1 MYYEVIPTTTFKK
14 SPLFSDGLLTYS
26 FDQNLA
32 PGTIVSIPL
41 GKKTAIGIIYQKTTA
56 PTDQN
61 FIIKSINKIVHP
73 IPLPNHLL
81 KSLAWLSFYYLN
93 PVAKTANLFLPLGI
107 EKNRRKKSS
116 TPATV
121 DVTTTNVTTTTTTA
135 NTNITSDATTT
146 TADTNITT
154 DATTPKI
161 PLNSAQKQALAEL
174 HKIKT
179 HTKLLHGITGS
190 GKTNIYLKLA
200 QQVFNSNQSTILLV
214 PEISLTPQL
223 VGRFQE
229 HFGTQVISLHS
240 KLTEAERHLIWQR
253 IHEADSSAPFVV
265 IGPRS
270 ALFSPLKNLGL
281 IIIDEAHEPSFY
293 QDTSPRYHALRL
305 ASFMA
310 QTLKIDCLLGTAT
323 PRVEDY
329 FLAQKNHAYVAL
341 SEKAKT
347 ITGQTKISL
356 IDLKDRALFTKNR
369 YFSDALLQD
378 IENNL
383 KQHKQTLLFHNRRG
397 SAPLTLCEHCG
408 YQVLCPNCLLPL
420 ILHSDS
426 YQLICHTCGHHEPV
440 PSTCPVCHHGSLIH
454 KGFGT
459 KLLESEL
466 KKLFK
471 NARIAR
477 FDADNATAD
486 SLTQNF
492 EAVKNG
498 DIDII
503 IGTQTIAKG
512 LDLPLLNTV
521 GIVQADANLNL
532 PDYAAEERTFQLIT
546 QVIGRVGRGHTDIN
560 HVFLQT
566 FQPEHPVIL
575 AARSLDYVKFA
586 DYLLKK
592 RQLSHLPPFFYL
604 LRISIVK
611 KTEDLAIKKIVSLH
625 RALKKFPDVYLSAPT
640 PSFHEYTPS
649 GYSWQIIVKAKKRDS
664 LTHLIESLDQ
674 YPEIRF
680 AIDPPSL
687 I

>member
-41 GKKTAIGIIYQKTTA
+41 GKKTALGIIYRKTTA

-61 FIIKSINKIVHP
+61 FVIKSINKIVHP

-81 KSLAWLSFYYLN
+81 KSLAWLSSYYLN
-93 PVAKTANLFLPLGI
+93 PVTKTANLFLPLGI

-116 TPATV
+116 ASTFIPQFSNPIQDIASPI
-121 DVTTTNVTTTTTTA
+121 A
-135 NTNITSDATTT
+135 ATTT
-146 TADTNITT
+146 HYQ
-154 DATTPKI
+154 I
-161 PLNSAQKQALAEL
+161 PLNPAQKQALTEL

-190 GKTNIYLKLA
+190 GKTNIYLELTS
-200 QQVFNSNQSTILLV
+200 QVFSSNQSVILLV

-253 IHEADSSAPFVV
+253 IHEADQSTPFVI

-341 SEKAKT
+341 SEKAKS
-347 ITGQTKISL
+347 ITSQTKISL
-356 IDLKDRALFTKNR
+356 IDLKDRALFTRNR

-397 SAPLTLCEHCG
+397 SAPLTICEHCG

-420 ILHSDS
+420 TLHSDS

-466 KKLFK
+466 KKIFK
-471 NARIAR
+471 SARIAR

-546 QVIGRVGRGHTDIN
+546 QVIGRVGRGHNDIN

-575 AARSLDYVKFA
+575 AAKSLDYAKFA

-611 KTEDLAIKKIVSLH
+611 KTEDLAIKKIMSLH
-625 RALKKFPDVYLSAPT
+625 RTLKKFPDVYLSAPT

>member
-41 GKKTAIGIIYQKTTA
+41 GKKTALGIIYRKTTA

-81 KSLAWLSFYYLN
+81 KSLAWLSSYYLN

-116 TPATV
+116 ASTFIPQFSNPIQDIASP
-121 DVTTTNVTTTTTTA
+121 NA
-135 NTNITSDATTT
+135 ATTT
-146 TADTNITT
+146 HYQ
-154 DATTPKI
+154 I
-161 PLNSAQKQALAEL
+161 PLNPAQKQALTEL
-174 HKIKT
+174 RKIKT

-190 GKTNIYLKLA
+190 GKTNIYLELA
-200 QQVFNSNQSTILLV
+200 SQVFSSNQSVILLV

-253 IHEADSSAPFVV
+253 IHEADQSTPFVI

-341 SEKAKT
+341 SEKAKS
-347 ITGQTKISL
+347 ITSQTKISL
-356 IDLKDRALFTKNR
+356 IDLKDRALFTRNR

-397 SAPLTLCEHCG
+397 SAPLTICEHCG

-420 ILHSDS
+420 TLHSDS

-471 NARIAR
+471 SAHIAR
-477 FDADNATAD
+477 FDADNTTTD

-498 DIDII
+498 AIDII

-575 AARSLDYVKFA
+575 AAKSLDYAKFA

-611 KTEDLAIKKIVSLH
+611 KTEDLAIKKIMSLH
-625 RALKKFPDVYLSAPT
+625 RTLKKFPDVYLSAPT

-649 GYSWQIIVKAKKRDS
+649 GYSWQIIIKAKKRDS
-664 LTHLIESLDQ
+664 LTHLIESLNQ

>member
-41 GKKTAIGIIYQKTTA
+41 GKKTALGIIYRKTTA

-81 KSLAWLSFYYLN
+81 KSLAWLSSYYLN

-107 EKNRRKKSS
+107 EKNRRKKYSAS
-116 TPATV
+116 TFIPQFSNPIQDIASPI
-121 DVTTTNVTTTTTTA
+121 A
-135 NTNITSDATTT
+135 ATTT
-146 TADTNITT
+146 HYQ
-154 DATTPKI
+154 I
-161 PLNSAQKQALAEL
+161 PLNPAQKQALTEL

-190 GKTNIYLKLA
+190 GKTNIYLELA
-200 QQVFNSNQSTILLV
+200 SQVFSSNQSVILLV

-253 IHEADSSAPFVV
+253 IHEADQSTPFVI

-329 FLAQKNHAYVAL
+329 FLAQKNHAYIAL

-347 ITGQTKISL
+347 ITSQTKISL
-356 IDLKDRALFTKNR
+356 IDLKNRNLFTRNR

-397 SAPLTLCEHCG
+397 SAPLTICEHCG

-420 ILHSDS
+420 TLHSDS

-440 PSTCPVCHHGSLIH
+440 PPTCPVCHHGSLIH

-466 KKLFK
+466 KKIFK
-471 NARIAR
+471 SARIAR

-575 AARSLDYVKFA
+575 AAKSLDYAKFA

-611 KTEDLAIKKIVSLH
+611 KTEDLTIKKIMELH

-664 LTHLIESLDQ
+664 LTHLIESLNQ

>member
-41 GKKTAIGIIYQKTTA
+41 GKKTTIGIIYRKTTVS
-56 PTDQN
+56 TNQN

-73 IPLPNHLL
+73 IPLPNYLL
-81 KSLAWLSFYYLN
+81 KSLAWLSSYYLN

-116 TPATV
+116 ASTFIPQFSNPIQDIASPI
-121 DVTTTNVTTTTTTA
+121 A
-135 NTNITSDATTT
+135 ATTT
-146 TADTNITT
+146 HYQ
-154 DATTPKI
+154 I
-161 PLNSAQKQALAEL
+161 PLNPAQKQALTEL

-190 GKTNIYLKLA
+190 GKTNIYLELA
-200 QQVFNSNQSTILLV
+200 SQVFSSNQSVILLV

-253 IHEADSSAPFVV
+253 IHEADQSTPFVI

-341 SEKAKT
+341 SEKAKS
-347 ITGQTKISL
+347 ITSQTKINL
-356 IDLKDRALFTKNR
+356 IDLKDRALFTHNS

-420 ILHSDS
+420 TLHNDS

-466 KKLFK
+466 KKIFK
-471 NARIAR
+471 STRIAR
-477 FDADNATAD
+477 FDADNTTAD

-575 AARSLDYVKFA
+575 AAKSLDYAKFA

-611 KTEDLAIKKIVSLH
+611 KTEDLAIKKIMELH

-664 LTHLIESLDQ
+664 LTHLIQSLDQ

>member
-41 GKKTAIGIIYQKTTA
+41 GKKTALGIIYRKTTA

-61 FIIKSINKIVHP
+61 FVIKSINKIVHP

-81 KSLAWLSFYYLN
+81 KSLAWLSSYYLN

-116 TPATV
+116 ASTFIPQFSNPIQDIASPI
-121 DVTTTNVTTTTTTA
+121 A
-135 NTNITSDATTT
+135 ATTT
-146 TADTNITT
+146 HYQ
-154 DATTPKI
+154 I
-161 PLNSAQKQALAEL
+161 PLNPAQKQALTEL

-190 GKTNIYLKLA
+190 GKTNIYLELA
-200 QQVFNSNQSTILLV
+200 SQVFSSNQSVILLV

-253 IHEADSSAPFVV
+253 IHEADQSTPFVI

-270 ALFSPLKNLGL
+270 ALFSPLKNFGL

-341 SEKAKT
+341 SEKAKS
-347 ITGQTKISL
+347 ITSQTKISL
-356 IDLKDRALFTKNR
+356 IDLKDRALFTRNR

-397 SAPLTLCEHCG
+397 SAPLTICEHCG

-420 ILHSDS
+420 TLHSDS

-471 NARIAR
+471 SARIAR

-575 AARSLDYVKFA
+575 AAKSLDYAKFA

-611 KTEDLAIKKIVSLH
+611 KTEDLTIKKIMELH

-664 LTHLIESLDQ
+664 LTHLIESLNQ

>member
-41 GKKTAIGIIYQKTTA
+41 GKKTALGIIYRKTTA

-81 KSLAWLSFYYLN
+81 KSLTWLSSYYLN

-116 TPATV
+116 ASTFIPQSSNPIQ
-121 DVTTTNVTTTTTTA
+121 DM
-135 NTNITSDATTT
+135 TSPNAATTT
-146 TADTNITT
+146 HYQ
-154 DATTPKI
+154 I
-161 PLNSAQKQALAEL
+161 PLNPTQKQALTEL
-174 HKIKT
+174 RKIKT

-190 GKTNIYLKLA
+190 GKTNIYLELA
-200 QQVFNSNQSTILLV
+200 SQVFNSNKSVILLV

-253 IHEADSSAPFVV
+253 IHEADQSTPFVI

-341 SEKAKT
+341 SEKAKS
-347 ITGQTKISL
+347 ITSQTKISL
-356 IDLKDRALFTKNR
+356 IDLKDRALFTRNH

-397 SAPLTLCEHCG
+397 SAPLTICEHCG

-420 ILHSDS
+420 TLHSDS

-471 NARIAR
+471 SARIAR

-575 AARSLDYVKFA
+575 AAKSLDYAKFA

-611 KTEDLAIKKIVSLH
+611 KTEDLTIKKIMELH
-625 RALKKFPDVYLSAPT
+625 RALKKIPDVYLSAPT

>member
-41 GKKTAIGIIYQKTTA
+41 GKKTALGIIYRKTTA

-81 KSLAWLSFYYLN
+81 KSLAWLSSYYLN
-93 PVAKTANLFLPLGI
+93 PVTKTANLFLPLGI

-116 TPATV
+116 ASTFIPQFSNPIQDIASPIAA
-121 DVTTTNVTTTTTTA
+121 TTTNYQ
-135 NTNITSDATTT
+135 
-146 TADTNITT
+146 
-154 DATTPKI
+154 I
-161 PLNSAQKQALAEL
+161 PLNPAQKQALTEL

-190 GKTNIYLKLA
+190 GKTNIYLELA
-200 QQVFNSNQSTILLV
+200 SQVFSSNQSVILLV

-253 IHEADSSAPFVV
+253 IHEADQSTPFVI

-341 SEKAKT
+341 SEKAKS
-347 ITGQTKISL
+347 ITSQTKISL
-356 IDLKDRALFTKNR
+356 IDLKDRALFTRNR

-397 SAPLTLCEHCG
+397 SAPLTICEHCG

-420 ILHSDS
+420 TLHSDS

-466 KKLFK
+466 KKIFK
-471 NARIAR
+471 SARIAR

-546 QVIGRVGRGHTDIN
+546 QVIGRVGRGHNDIN

-575 AARSLDYVKFA
+575 AAKSLDYAKFA

-611 KTEDLAIKKIVSLH
+611 KTEDLAIKKIMSLH
-625 RALKKFPDVYLSAPT
+625 RTLKKFPNVYLSAPT

>member
-41 GKKTAIGIIYQKTTA
+41 GKKTTLGIIYRKTTA

-61 FIIKSINKIVHP
+61 FVIKSINKIVHP

-81 KSLAWLSFYYLN
+81 KSLAWLSSYYLN

-116 TPATV
+116 ASTFIPQFSNPIQDIASPI
-121 DVTTTNVTTTTTTA
+121 A
-135 NTNITSDATTT
+135 ATTT
-146 TADTNITT
+146 HYQ
-154 DATTPKI
+154 I
-161 PLNSAQKQALAEL
+161 PLNPAQKQALTEL

-190 GKTNIYLKLA
+190 GKTNIYLELA
-200 QQVFNSNQSTILLV
+200 SQVFSSNQSVILLV

-253 IHEADSSAPFVV
+253 IHEADQSTPFVI

-341 SEKAKT
+341 SEKAKS
-347 ITGQTKISL
+347 ITSQTKISL
-356 IDLKDRALFTKNR
+356 IDLKDRALFTRNR

-378 IENNL
+378 IEDNL

-397 SAPLTLCEHCG
+397 SAPLTICEHCG

-420 ILHSDS
+420 TLHSDS

-466 KKLFK
+466 KKIFK
-471 NARIAR
+471 SARIAR

-575 AARSLDYVKFA
+575 ATKSLDYAKFA

-611 KTEDLAIKKIVSLH
+611 KTEDLAIKKIMELH

-649 GYSWQIIVKAKKRDS
+649 GYSWQIIIKAKKRDS
-664 LTHLIESLDQ
+664 LTHLIQSLDQ

>member
-41 GKKTAIGIIYQKTTA
+41 GKKTALGIIYRKTTA

-81 KSLAWLSFYYLN
+81 KSLAWLSSYYLN

-116 TPATV
+116 ASTFIPQFSNPIQDIASPI
-121 DVTTTNVTTTTTTA
+121 A
-135 NTNITSDATTT
+135 ATTT
-146 TADTNITT
+146 HYQ
-154 DATTPKI
+154 I
-161 PLNSAQKQALAEL
+161 PLNPAQKQALTEL

-190 GKTNIYLKLA
+190 GKTNIYLELTS
-200 QQVFNSNQSTILLV
+200 QVFSSNQSVILLV

-253 IHEADSSAPFVV
+253 IHEADQSTPFVI

-341 SEKAKT
+341 SEKAKS
-347 ITGQTKISL
+347 ITSQTKISL
-356 IDLKDRALFTKNR
+356 IDLKDRALFTRNR

-397 SAPLTLCEHCG
+397 SAPLTICEHCG

-420 ILHSDS
+420 TLHSDS

-466 KKLFK
+466 KKIFK
-471 NARIAR
+471 SARIAR

-521 GIVQADANLNL
+521 GIIQADANLNL

-546 QVIGRVGRGHTDIN
+546 QVIGRVGRGHTDVN

-575 AARSLDYVKFA
+575 AAKSLDYAKFA

-611 KTEDLAIKKIVSLH
+611 KTENLAIKKIMNLH
-625 RALKKFPDVYLSAPT
+625 SALKKFPDVYLSAPT

>member
-41 GKKTAIGIIYQKTTA
+41 GKKTALGIIYRKTTA

-61 FIIKSINKIVHP
+61 FVIKSINKIVHP

-81 KSLAWLSFYYLN
+81 KSLAWLSSYYLN

-116 TPATV
+116 ASTFIPQFSNPIQDIASPI
-121 DVTTTNVTTTTTTA
+121 A
-135 NTNITSDATTT
+135 ATTT
-146 TADTNITT
+146 HYQ
-154 DATTPKI
+154 I
-161 PLNSAQKQALAEL
+161 PLNPAQKQALTEL

-190 GKTNIYLKLA
+190 GKTNIYLELA
-200 QQVFNSNQSTILLV
+200 SQVFSSNQSVILLV

-240 KLTEAERHLIWQR
+240 KLTEAKRHLIWQR
-253 IHEADSSAPFVV
+253 IHEADQSTPFVI

-341 SEKAKT
+341 SEKAKS
-347 ITGQTKISL
+347 ITSQTKISL
-356 IDLKDRALFTKNR
+356 IDLKDRALFTRNR

-397 SAPLTLCEHCG
+397 SAPLTICEHCG
-408 YQVLCPNCLLPL
+408 YQILCPNCLLPL
-420 ILHSDS
+420 TLHSDS

-471 NARIAR
+471 STRIAR
-477 FDADNATAD
+477 FDADNTTAD

-492 EAVKNG
+492 ESVKNG

-546 QVIGRVGRGHTDIN
+546 QVIGRVGRGHNDIN

-575 AARSLDYVKFA
+575 AAKSLDYAKFA

-611 KTEDLAIKKIVSLH
+611 KTEDLAIKKIMSLH
-625 RALKKFPDVYLSAPT
+625 STLKKFPDVYLSAPT

>member
-41 GKKTAIGIIYQKTTA
+41 GKKTALGIIYRKTTA

-81 KSLAWLSFYYLN
+81 KSLAWLSSYYLN

-116 TPATV
+116 ASTFIPQFSNPIQDIASPI
-121 DVTTTNVTTTTTTA
+121 A
-135 NTNITSDATTT
+135 ATTT
-146 TADTNITT
+146 HYQ
-154 DATTPKI
+154 I
-161 PLNSAQKQALAEL
+161 PLNPAQKQALTEL

-190 GKTNIYLKLA
+190 GKTNIYLELA
-200 QQVFNSNQSTILLV
+200 SQVFSSNQSVILLV

-253 IHEADSSAPFVV
+253 IHEADQSTPFVI

-341 SEKAKT
+341 SEKAKS
-347 ITGQTKISL
+347 ITSQTKISL
-356 IDLKDRALFTKNR
+356 IDLKDRALFTRNR

-397 SAPLTLCEHCG
+397 SAPLTICEHCG

-420 ILHSDS
+420 TLHSDS

>member
-41 GKKTAIGIIYQKTTA
+41 GKKTALGIIYRKTTA

-61 FIIKSINKIVHP
+61 FIIKSINKIVHS

-81 KSLAWLSFYYLN
+81 KSLAWLSSYYLN

-116 TPATV
+116 ASTFIPQSSNPIQ
-121 DVTTTNVTTTTTTA
+121 DM
-135 NTNITSDATTT
+135 TSPNAATTT
-146 TADTNITT
+146 HYQ
-154 DATTPKI
+154 I
-161 PLNSAQKQALAEL
+161 PLNPAQKQALTEL
-174 HKIKT
+174 RKIKT

-190 GKTNIYLKLA
+190 GKTNIYLELA
-200 QQVFNSNQSTILLV
+200 SQVFSSNQSVILLV

-253 IHEADSSAPFVV
+253 IHEADQSTPFVI

-341 SEKAKT
+341 SEKAKS
-347 ITGQTKISL
+347 ITSQTKISL
-356 IDLKDRALFTKNR
+356 IDLKDRALFTRNR

-397 SAPLTLCEHCG
+397 SAPLTICEHCG

-420 ILHSDS
+420 TLHSDS

-471 NARIAR
+471 SAHIAR
-477 FDADNATAD
+477 FDADNTTTD

-546 QVIGRVGRGHTDIN
+546 QVIGRVGRGHNDVN

-575 AARSLDYVKFA
+575 AAKSLDYAKFA

-611 KTEDLAIKKIVSLH
+611 KTEDLAIKKIMSLH
-625 RALKKFPDVYLSAPT
+625 RTLKKFPDVYLSAPT

-664 LTHLIESLDQ
+664 LTHLIQSLDQ

>member
-41 GKKTAIGIIYQKTTA
+41 GKKTALGIIYRKTTA

-81 KSLAWLSFYYLN
+81 KSLAWLSSYYLN

-116 TPATV
+116 ASTFIPQSSNPIQ
-121 DVTTTNVTTTTTTA
+121 DM
-135 NTNITSDATTT
+135 TSPIAATTT
-146 TADTNITT
+146 HYQ
-154 DATTPKI
+154 I
-161 PLNSAQKQALAEL
+161 PLNPAQKQALTEL

-190 GKTNIYLKLA
+190 GKTNIYLELTS
-200 QQVFNSNQSTILLV
+200 QVFSSNQSVILLV

-253 IHEADSSAPFVV
+253 IHEADQSTPFVI

-341 SEKAKT
+341 SEKAKS
-347 ITGQTKISL
+347 ITSQTKISL
-356 IDLKDRALFTKNR
+356 IDLKDRALFTRNR

-397 SAPLTLCEHCG
+397 SAPLTICEHCG

-420 ILHSDS
+420 TLHSDS

-466 KKLFK
+466 KKIFK
-471 NARIAR
+471 SARIAR

-521 GIVQADANLNL
+521 GIIQADANLNL

-575 AARSLDYVKFA
+575 AAKSLDYAKFA

-611 KTEDLAIKKIVSLH
+611 KTEDLTIKKIMELH

-664 LTHLIESLDQ
+664 LTHLIESLNQ

>member
-41 GKKTAIGIIYQKTTA
+41 GKKTALGIIYRKTTA

-61 FIIKSINKIVHP
+61 FVIKSINKIVHP

-81 KSLAWLSFYYLN
+81 KSLAWLSSYYLN

-116 TPATV
+116 ASTFIPQFSNPIQDIASPI
-121 DVTTTNVTTTTTTA
+121 A
-135 NTNITSDATTT
+135 ATTT
-146 TADTNITT
+146 HYQ
-154 DATTPKI
+154 I
-161 PLNSAQKQALAEL
+161 PLNPAQKQALTEL

-190 GKTNIYLKLA
+190 GKTNIYLELA
-200 QQVFNSNQSTILLV
+200 SQVFSSNQSVILLV

-253 IHEADSSAPFVV
+253 IHEADQSTPFVI

-341 SEKAKT
+341 SEKAKS
-347 ITGQTKISL
+347 ITSQTKISL
-356 IDLKDRALFTKNR
+356 IDLKDRALFTRNR

-397 SAPLTLCEHCG
+397 SAPLTICEHCG

-420 ILHSDS
+420 TLHSDS
-426 YQLICHTCGHHEPV
+426 YQLICHTCGHHETA

-471 NARIAR
+471 SARIAR

-521 GIVQADANLNL
+521 GIIQADANLNL

-575 AARSLDYVKFA
+575 AAKSLDYAKFA

-611 KTEDLAIKKIVSLH
+611 KTEDLTIKKIMELH

-664 LTHLIESLDQ
+664 LTHLIESLNQ

>member
-41 GKKTAIGIIYQKTTA
+41 GKKTALGIIYRKTTA

-81 KSLAWLSFYYLN
+81 KSLAWLSSYYLN

-116 TPATV
+116 ASTFIPQSSNPIQ
-121 DVTTTNVTTTTTTA
+121 D
-135 NTNITSDATTT
+135 ITSPIAATTT
-146 TADTNITT
+146 HYQ
-154 DATTPKI
+154 I
-161 PLNSAQKQALAEL
+161 PLNPAQKQALTEL

-190 GKTNIYLKLA
+190 GKTNIYLELA
-200 QQVFNSNQSTILLV
+200 SQVFSSNQSVILLV

-253 IHEADSSAPFVV
+253 IHEADQSTPFVV

-341 SEKAKT
+341 SEKAKS
-347 ITGQTKISL
+347 ITSQTKISL
-356 IDLKDRALFTKNR
+356 IDLKDRAFFTRNR

-397 SAPLTLCEHCG
+397 SAPLTICEHCG

-420 ILHSDS
+420 TLHSDS

-471 NARIAR
+471 SARIAR

-492 EAVKNG
+492 KAVKNG

-546 QVIGRVGRGHTDIN
+546 QVIGRVGRGHNDIN

-575 AARSLDYVKFA
+575 AAKSLDYAKFA

-611 KTEDLAIKKIVSLH
+611 KTEDLAIKKIMSLH
-625 RALKKFPDVYLSAPT
+625 STLKKFPDVYLSAPT

>member
-41 GKKTAIGIIYQKTTA
+41 GKKTALGIIYRKTTT

-81 KSLAWLSFYYLN
+81 KSLAWLSSYYLN

-116 TPATV
+116 ASTFIPQFSNPIQDIASPIAA
-121 DVTTTNVTTTTTTA
+121 TTTNYQ
-135 NTNITSDATTT
+135 
-146 TADTNITT
+146 
-154 DATTPKI
+154 I
-161 PLNSAQKQALAEL
+161 PLNPAQKQALTEL

-190 GKTNIYLKLA
+190 GKTNIYLELA
-200 QQVFNSNQSTILLV
+200 SQVFSSNQSVILLV

-253 IHEADSSAPFVV
+253 IHEADQSTPFVI

-341 SEKAKT
+341 SEKAKS
-347 ITGQTKISL
+347 ITSQTKISL
-356 IDLKDRALFTKNR
+356 IDLKDRALFTRNR

-397 SAPLTLCEHCG
+397 SAPLTICEHCG
-408 YQVLCPNCLLPL
+408 YQVLCPNCLPPL
-420 ILHSDS
+420 TLHSDS

-471 NARIAR
+471 SARIAR

-575 AARSLDYVKFA
+575 AAKSLDYAKFA

-611 KTEDLAIKKIVSLH
+611 KTEDLTIKKIMELH

-664 LTHLIESLDQ
+664 LTHLIESLNQ

>member
-41 GKKTAIGIIYQKTTA
+41 GKKTALGIIYRKITA

-61 FIIKSINKIVHP
+61 FVIKSINKIVHP

-81 KSLAWLSFYYLN
+81 KSLAWLSSYYLN

-116 TPATV
+116 ASTFIPQFSNPIQDIASPI
-121 DVTTTNVTTTTTTA
+121 A
-135 NTNITSDATTT
+135 ATTT
-146 TADTNITT
+146 HYQ
-154 DATTPKI
+154 I
-161 PLNSAQKQALAEL
+161 PLNPAQKQALTEL

-190 GKTNIYLKLA
+190 GKTNIYLELA
-200 QQVFNSNQSTILLV
+200 SQVFSSNQSVILLV

-253 IHEADSSAPFVV
+253 IHEADQSTPFVI

-341 SEKAKT
+341 SEKAKS
-347 ITGQTKISL
+347 ITSQTKISL
-356 IDLKDRALFTKNR
+356 IDLKDRALFTRNR

-397 SAPLTLCEHCG
+397 SAPLTICEHCG

-420 ILHSDS
+420 TLHSDS

-440 PSTCPVCHHGSLIH
+440 PSTCPVCHHDSLIH

-471 NARIAR
+471 SARIAR

-575 AARSLDYVKFA
+575 AAKSLDYAKFA

-611 KTEDLAIKKIVSLH
+611 KTEDLTIKKIMELH

-664 LTHLIESLDQ
+664 LTHLIESLNQ

>member
-26 FDQNLA
+26 FDQNIA

-41 GKKTAIGIIYQKTTA
+41 GKKTALGIIYRKTTA

-61 FIIKSINKIVHP
+61 FVIKSINKIVHP

-81 KSLAWLSFYYLN
+81 KSLAWLSSYYLN

-116 TPATV
+116 ASTFIPQFSNPIQDIASPIAA
-121 DVTTTNVTTTTTTA
+121 TTTNYQ
-135 NTNITSDATTT
+135 
-146 TADTNITT
+146 
-154 DATTPKI
+154 I
-161 PLNSAQKQALAEL
+161 PLNPAQKQALTEL

-190 GKTNIYLKLA
+190 GKTNIYLELA
-200 QQVFNSNQSTILLV
+200 SQVFSSNQSVILLV

-253 IHEADSSAPFVV
+253 IHEADQSTPFVI

-341 SEKAKT
+341 SEKAKS
-347 ITGQTKISL
+347 ITSQTKISL
-356 IDLKDRALFTKNR
+356 IDLKDRALFTRNR

-397 SAPLTLCEHCG
+397 SAPLTICEHCG

-420 ILHSDS
+420 TLHSDS

-471 NARIAR
+471 SARIAR

-575 AARSLDYVKFA
+575 AAKSLDYAKFA

-611 KTEDLAIKKIVSLH
+611 KTEDLTIKKIMELH

-664 LTHLIESLDQ
+664 LTHLIESLNQ

>member
-41 GKKTAIGIIYQKTTA
+41 GKKTALGIIYRKTTA

-81 KSLAWLSFYYLN
+81 KSLAWLSSYYLN

-116 TPATV
+116 ASTFIPQSSNPIQ
-121 DVTTTNVTTTTTTA
+121 DM
-135 NTNITSDATTT
+135 TSPNAATTT
-146 TADTNITT
+146 HYQ
-154 DATTPKI
+154 I
-161 PLNSAQKQALAEL
+161 PLNPTQKQALTEL
-174 HKIKT
+174 RKIKT

-190 GKTNIYLKLA
+190 GKTNIYLELA
-200 QQVFNSNQSTILLV
+200 SQVFNSNKSVILLV

-253 IHEADSSAPFVV
+253 IHEADQSTPFVI

-341 SEKAKT
+341 SEKAKS
-347 ITGQTKISL
+347 ITSQTKISL
-356 IDLKDRALFTKNR
+356 IDLKDRALFTRNR

-383 KQHKQTLLFHNRRG
+383 KQHKQTLFFHNRRG
-397 SAPLTLCEHCG
+397 SAPLTICEHCG

-420 ILHSDS
+420 TLHSDS

-471 NARIAR
+471 YARIAR
-477 FDADNATAD
+477 FDADNTTAD

-498 DIDII
+498 DINII

-575 AARSLDYVKFA
+575 SAKSLDYAKFA

-592 RQLSHLPPFFYL
+592 RQISHLPPFFYL

-611 KTEDLAIKKIVSLH
+611 KTEDLAIKKIVELH

-649 GYSWQIIVKAKKRDS
+649 GYSWQTIVKAKKRDS

>member
-41 GKKTAIGIIYQKTTA
+41 GKKTALGIIYRKTAA

-81 KSLAWLSFYYLN
+81 KSLVWLSSYYLN

-116 TPATV
+116 VSTFIPQSSNPIQ
-121 DVTTTNVTTTTTTA
+121 DM
-135 NTNITSDATTT
+135 TSPIAATTT
-146 TADTNITT
+146 HYQ
-154 DATTPKI
+154 I
-161 PLNSAQKQALAEL
+161 PLNPAQKQALTEL

-190 GKTNIYLKLA
+190 GKTNIYLELA
-200 QQVFNSNQSTILLV
+200 SQVFSSNQSVILLV

-253 IHEADSSAPFVV
+253 IHEADQSTPFVI

-305 ASFMA
+305 ASFMV

-341 SEKAKT
+341 SEKAKS
-347 ITGQTKISL
+347 ITSQTKISL
-356 IDLKDRALFTKNR
+356 IDLKDRALFTRNR

-397 SAPLTLCEHCG
+397 SAPLTICEHCG

-420 ILHSDS
+420 TLHSDS

-471 NARIAR
+471 SARIAR

-575 AARSLDYVKFA
+575 AAKSLDYAKFA

-611 KTEDLAIKKIVSLH
+611 KTEDLTIKKIMELH

-664 LTHLIESLDQ
+664 LTRLIESLNQ

>member
-41 GKKTAIGIIYQKTTA
+41 GKKTALGIIYRKTTA

-81 KSLAWLSFYYLN
+81 KSLAWLSSYYLN

-116 TPATV
+116 ASTFIPQFSNPIQDIASPI
-121 DVTTTNVTTTTTTA
+121 A
-135 NTNITSDATTT
+135 ATTT
-146 TADTNITT
+146 HYQ
-154 DATTPKI
+154 I
-161 PLNSAQKQALAEL
+161 PLNPAQKQALTEL

-190 GKTNIYLKLA
+190 GKTNIYLELA
-200 QQVFNSNQSTILLV
+200 SQVFSSNQSVILLV

-253 IHEADSSAPFVV
+253 IHEADQSTPFVI

-341 SEKAKT
+341 SEKAKS
-347 ITGQTKISL
+347 ITSQTKISL
-356 IDLKDRALFTKNR
+356 IDLKDRALFTRNR

-397 SAPLTLCEHCG
+397 SAPLTICEHCG

-420 ILHSDS
+420 TLHSDS

-440 PSTCPVCHHGSLIH
+440 PSTCPICHHGSLIH

-471 NARIAR
+471 SARIAR
-477 FDADNATAD
+477 FDADNTTAD

-546 QVIGRVGRGHTDIN
+546 QVIGRVGRGHNDVN

-575 AARSLDYVKFA
+575 AAKSLDYAKFA

-611 KTEDLAIKKIVSLH
+611 KTEDLAIKKIMSLH
-625 RALKKFPDVYLSAPT
+625 RTLKKFPDVYLSAPT

-664 LTHLIESLDQ
+664 LTHLIQSLDQ

>member
-41 GKKTAIGIIYQKTTA
+41 GKKTALGIIYRKTTA

-81 KSLAWLSFYYLN
+81 KSLAWLSSYYLN

-116 TPATV
+116 ASTFIPQFSNPIQDIASPI
-121 DVTTTNVTTTTTTA
+121 A
-135 NTNITSDATTT
+135 ATTT
-146 TADTNITT
+146 HYQ
-154 DATTPKI
+154 I
-161 PLNSAQKQALAEL
+161 PLNSAQKQALTEL

-190 GKTNIYLKLA
+190 GKTNIYLELA
-200 QQVFNSNQSTILLV
+200 SQVFSSNQSVILLV

-253 IHEADSSAPFVV
+253 IHEADQSTPFVI

-341 SEKAKT
+341 SEKAKS
-347 ITGQTKISL
+347 ITSQTKISL
-356 IDLKDRALFTKNR
+356 IDLKDRALFTRNR

-397 SAPLTLCEHCG
+397 SAPLTICEHCG

-420 ILHSDS
+420 TLHSDS

-466 KKLFK
+466 KKIFK
-471 NARIAR
+471 SARIAR

-521 GIVQADANLNL
+521 GIIQADANLNL

-575 AARSLDYVKFA
+575 AAKSLDYAKFA

-611 KTEDLAIKKIVSLH
+611 KTEDLTIKKIMELH

-664 LTHLIESLDQ
+664 LTHLIESLNQ

>member
-32 PGTIVSIPL
+32 PGIIVSIPL
-41 GKKTAIGIIYQKTTA
+41 GKKTALGIIYRKTTA

-81 KSLAWLSFYYLN
+81 KSLAWLSSYYLN

-116 TPATV
+116 ASTFIPQFSNPIQDIASPI
-121 DVTTTNVTTTTTTA
+121 A
-135 NTNITSDATTT
+135 ATTT
-146 TADTNITT
+146 HYQ
-154 DATTPKI
+154 I

-190 GKTNIYLKLA
+190 GKTNIYLELA
-200 QQVFNSNQSTILLV
+200 SQVFSSNQSVILLV

-253 IHEADSSAPFVV
+253 IHEADQSTPFVV

-341 SEKAKT
+341 SEKAKS
-347 ITGQTKISL
+347 ITSQTKISL
-356 IDLKDRALFTKNR
+356 IDLKDRAFFTRNR

-378 IENNL
+378 IKNNL

-397 SAPLTLCEHCG
+397 SAPLTICEHCG

-420 ILHSDS
+420 TLHSDS

-466 KKLFK
+466 KKIFK
-471 NARIAR
+471 SARIAR

-521 GIVQADANLNL
+521 GIIQADANLNL

-575 AARSLDYVKFA
+575 AAKSLDYAKFA

-611 KTEDLAIKKIVSLH
+611 KTEDLTIKKIMELH
-625 RALKKFPDVYLSAPT
+625 RALKKIPDVYLSAPT

>member
-41 GKKTAIGIIYQKTTA
+41 GKKTALGIIYRKTTA

-61 FIIKSINKIVHP
+61 FVIKSINKIVHP

-81 KSLAWLSFYYLN
+81 KSLAWLSSYYLN

-116 TPATV
+116 ASTFIPQFSNPIQDIASPI
-121 DVTTTNVTTTTTTA
+121 A
-135 NTNITSDATTT
+135 ATTT
-146 TADTNITT
+146 HYQ
-154 DATTPKI
+154 I
-161 PLNSAQKQALAEL
+161 PLNPAQKQALAEL

-200 QQVFNSNQSTILLV
+200 QQIFDSSQSIILLV

-253 IHEADSSAPFVV
+253 IHEADQSTPFVI

-341 SEKAKT
+341 SEKAKS
-347 ITGQTKISL
+347 ITSQTKISL
-356 IDLKDRALFTKNR
+356 IDLKDRALFTRNR

-397 SAPLTLCEHCG
+397 SAPLTICEHCG

-420 ILHSDS
+420 TLHSDS

-546 QVIGRVGRGHTDIN
+546 QVIGRVGRGHNDVN

-575 AARSLDYVKFA
+575 AAKSLDYAKFA

-611 KTEDLAIKKIVSLH
+611 KTEDLTIKKIMELH

-664 LTHLIESLDQ
+664 LTHLIESLNQ

>member
-41 GKKTAIGIIYQKTTA
+41 GKKTALGIIYRKTTA

-81 KSLAWLSFYYLN
+81 KSLAWLSSYYLN

-116 TPATV
+116 ASTFIPQSSNPIQ
-121 DVTTTNVTTTTTTA
+121 DM
-135 NTNITSDATTT
+135 TSPIAATTT
-146 TADTNITT
+146 HYQ
-154 DATTPKI
+154 I
-161 PLNSAQKQALAEL
+161 PLNPAQKQALTEL

-190 GKTNIYLKLA
+190 GKTNIYLELA
-200 QQVFNSNQSTILLV
+200 SQVFSSNQSVILLV

-253 IHEADSSAPFVV
+253 IHEADQSTPFVI

-341 SEKAKT
+341 SEKAKS
-347 ITGQTKISL
+347 ITSQTKISL
-356 IDLKDRALFTKNR
+356 IDLKDRALFTRNR

-397 SAPLTLCEHCG
+397 SAPLTICEHCG

-420 ILHSDS
+420 TLHSDS

-471 NARIAR
+471 STRIAR
-477 FDADNATAD
+477 FDADNTTAD

-492 EAVKNG
+492 ESVKNG

-546 QVIGRVGRGHTDIN
+546 QVIGRVGRGHNDIN

-575 AARSLDYVKFA
+575 AAKSLDYAKFA

-611 KTEDLAIKKIVSLH
+611 KTEDLTIKKIMELH

-664 LTHLIESLDQ
+664 LTHLIESLNQ

>member
-41 GKKTAIGIIYQKTTA
+41 GKKTTLGIIYRKTTA

-73 IPLPNHLL
+73 IPLPNYLL
-81 KSLAWLSFYYLN
+81 KSLAWLSSYYLN

-116 TPATV
+116 ASTFIPQFSNPIQDIASPI
-121 DVTTTNVTTTTTTA
+121 A
-135 NTNITSDATTT
+135 ATTT
-146 TADTNITT
+146 HYQ
-154 DATTPKI
+154 I
-161 PLNSAQKQALAEL
+161 PLNPAQKQALTEL

-190 GKTNIYLKLA
+190 GKTNIYLELA
-200 QQVFNSNQSTILLV
+200 SQVFSSNQSVILLV

-253 IHEADSSAPFVV
+253 IHEADQSTPFVI

-329 FLAQKNHAYVAL
+329 FLAKKNHAYVAL
-341 SEKAKT
+341 SEKAKS
-347 ITGQTKISL
+347 ITSQTKISL
-356 IDLKDRALFTKNR
+356 IDLKDRALFTRNR

-397 SAPLTLCEHCG
+397 SAPLTICEHCG

-420 ILHSDS
+420 TLHSDS

-546 QVIGRVGRGHTDIN
+546 QVIGRVGRGHNDIN

-575 AARSLDYVKFA
+575 AAKSLDYAKFA

-611 KTEDLAIKKIVSLH
+611 KTEDLAIKKIMSLH
-625 RALKKFPDVYLSAPT
+625 RTLKKFPDVYLSAPT

-664 LTHLIESLDQ
+664 LTHLIQSLDQ

>member
-41 GKKTAIGIIYQKTTA
+41 GKKTALGIIYRKTTA

-61 FIIKSINKIVHP
+61 FVIKSINKIVHP

-81 KSLAWLSFYYLN
+81 KSLAWLSSYYLN

-116 TPATV
+116 ASTFIPQFSNPIQDIASPI
-121 DVTTTNVTTTTTTA
+121 A
-135 NTNITSDATTT
+135 ATTT
-146 TADTNITT
+146 HYQ
-154 DATTPKI
+154 I
-161 PLNSAQKQALAEL
+161 PLNPAQKQALTEL

-190 GKTNIYLKLA
+190 GKTNIYLELA
-200 QQVFNSNQSTILLV
+200 SQVFSSNQSVILLV

-253 IHEADSSAPFVV
+253 IHEADQSTPFVI

-341 SEKAKT
+341 SEKAKS
-347 ITGQTKISL
+347 ITSQTKISL
-356 IDLKDRALFTKNR
+356 IDLKDRALFTRNR

-397 SAPLTLCEHCG
+397 SAPLTICEHCG

-420 ILHSDS
+420 TLHSDS

-471 NARIAR
+471 SARIAR

-492 EAVKNG
+492 ESVKNG

-546 QVIGRVGRGHTDIN
+546 QVIGRVGRGHNDIN

-575 AARSLDYVKFA
+575 AAKSLDYAKFA

-611 KTEDLAIKKIVSLH
+611 KTEDLAIKKIMSLH
-625 RALKKFPDVYLSAPT
+625 STLKKFPDVYLSAPT

>member
-32 PGTIVSIPL
+32 PGAIVSIPL
-41 GKKTAIGIIYQKTTA
+41 GKKTALGIIYRKTTA

-61 FIIKSINKIVHP
+61 FVIKSINKIVHP

-81 KSLAWLSFYYLN
+81 KSLAWLSSYYLN

-116 TPATV
+116 ASTFIPQFSNPIQDIASPI
-121 DVTTTNVTTTTTTA
+121 A
-135 NTNITSDATTT
+135 ATTT
-146 TADTNITT
+146 HYQ
-154 DATTPKI
+154 I
-161 PLNSAQKQALAEL
+161 PLNPAQKQALTEL

-190 GKTNIYLKLA
+190 GKTNIYLELA
-200 QQVFNSNQSTILLV
+200 SQVFSSNQSVILLV

-253 IHEADSSAPFVV
+253 IHEADQSTPFVI

-341 SEKAKT
+341 SEKAKS
-347 ITGQTKISL
+347 ITSQTKISL
-356 IDLKDRALFTKNR
+356 IDLKDRALFTRNR

-397 SAPLTLCEHCG
+397 SAPLTICEHCG

-420 ILHSDS
+420 TLHSDS

-466 KKLFK
+466 KKIFK
-471 NARIAR
+471 SARIAR

-575 AARSLDYVKFA
+575 AAKSLDYAKFA

-611 KTEDLAIKKIVSLH
+611 KTEDLTIKKIMELH

>member
-41 GKKTAIGIIYQKTTA
+41 GKKTALGIIYRKTTA

-61 FIIKSINKIVHP
+61 FIIKSINKIIHP
-73 IPLPNHLL
+73 IPLPNYLL
-81 KSLAWLSFYYLN
+81 KSLAWLSSYYLN

-116 TPATV
+116 ASTFIPQSSNPIQDMTSP
-121 DVTTTNVTTTTTTA
+121 TT
-135 NTNITSDATTT
+135 ATTT
-146 TADTNITT
+146 HYQ
-154 DATTPKI
+154 I
-161 PLNSAQKQALAEL
+161 PLNPAQKQAFTEL

-200 QQVFNSNQSTILLV
+200 SQVFSSNQSVILLV

-223 VGRFQE
+223 VGHFQE

-253 IHEADSSAPFVV
+253 IHEADQSTPFIV

-341 SEKAKT
+341 SEKAKS
-347 ITGQTKISL
+347 ITSQTKISL
-356 IDLKDRALFTKNR
+356 IDLKDRALFTRNR

-397 SAPLTLCEHCG
+397 SAPLTICEHCG

-420 ILHSDS
+420 TLHSDS

-440 PSTCPVCHHGSLIH
+440 PSTCPICHHGSLIH

-471 NARIAR
+471 SARIAR
-477 FDADNATAD
+477 FDADNTTAD

-546 QVIGRVGRGHTDIN
+546 QVIGRVGRGHNDVN

-575 AARSLDYVKFA
+575 AAKSLDYAKFA

-611 KTEDLAIKKIVSLH
+611 KTEDLAIKKIMSLH
-625 RALKKFPDVYLSAPT
+625 STLKKFPDVYLSAPT

-664 LTHLIESLDQ
+664 LTHLIQSLDQ

>member
-41 GKKTAIGIIYQKTTA
+41 GKKTALGIIYRKTAA

-61 FIIKSINKIVHP
+61 FVIKSINKIVHP

-81 KSLAWLSFYYLN
+81 KSLIWLSSYYLN

-116 TPATV
+116 ASTFIPQSSNPIQ
-121 DVTTTNVTTTTTTA
+121 DM
-135 NTNITSDATTT
+135 TSPNAATTT
-146 TADTNITT
+146 HYQ
-154 DATTPKI
+154 I
-161 PLNSAQKQALAEL
+161 PLNPAQKQALTEL
-174 HKIKT
+174 RKIKT

-190 GKTNIYLKLA
+190 GKTNIYLELA
-200 QQVFNSNQSTILLV
+200 SQVFNSNKSVILLV

-253 IHEADSSAPFVV
+253 IHEADQSTPFVI

-341 SEKAKT
+341 SEKAKS
-347 ITGQTKISL
+347 ITSQTKISL
-356 IDLKDRALFTKNR
+356 IDLKDRALFTRNR

-397 SAPLTLCEHCG
+397 SAPLTICEHCG

-420 ILHSDS
+420 TLHSDS

-546 QVIGRVGRGHTDIN
+546 QVIGRVGRGHNDVN

-566 FQPEHPVIL
+566 LQPEHPVIL
-575 AARSLDYVKFA
+575 AAKSLDYAKFA

-611 KTEDLAIKKIVSLH
+611 KTEDLAIKKIMSLH
-625 RALKKFPDVYLSAPT
+625 RTLKKFPDVYLSAPT

>member
-41 GKKTAIGIIYQKTTA
+41 GKKTALGIIYRKTTA

-81 KSLAWLSFYYLN
+81 KSLAWLSSYYLN

-116 TPATV
+116 ASTFIPQSSNPIQ
-121 DVTTTNVTTTTTTA
+121 DM
-135 NTNITSDATTT
+135 TSPIAATTT
-146 TADTNITT
+146 HYQ
-154 DATTPKI
+154 I
-161 PLNSAQKQALAEL
+161 PLNPAQKQALTEL

-190 GKTNIYLKLA
+190 GKTNIYLELA
-200 QQVFNSNQSTILLV
+200 SQVFSSNQSVILLV

-253 IHEADSSAPFVV
+253 IHEADQSTPFVV

-341 SEKAKT
+341 SEKAKS
-347 ITGQTKISL
+347 ITSQTKISL
-356 IDLKDRALFTKNR
+356 IDLKDRALFTRNR

-397 SAPLTLCEHCG
+397 SAPLTICEHCG

-420 ILHSDS
+420 TLHSDS

-471 NARIAR
+471 SARIAR

-492 EAVKNG
+492 ESVKNG

-546 QVIGRVGRGHTDIN
+546 QVIGRVGRGHNDIN

-575 AARSLDYVKFA
+575 AAKSLDYAKFA

-611 KTEDLAIKKIVSLH
+611 KTEDLAIKKIMSLH
-625 RALKKFPDVYLSAPT
+625 STLKKFPDVYLSAPT

>member
-41 GKKTAIGIIYQKTTA
+41 GKKTALGIIYRKTTA

-73 IPLPNHLL
+73 VPLPNHLL
-81 KSLAWLSFYYLN
+81 KSLAWLSSYYLN

-116 TPATV
+116 ASTFIPQFSNPIQDIASPI
-121 DVTTTNVTTTTTTA
+121 A
-135 NTNITSDATTT
+135 ATTT
-146 TADTNITT
+146 HYQ
-154 DATTPKI
+154 I
-161 PLNSAQKQALAEL
+161 PLNPAQKQALTEL

-190 GKTNIYLKLA
+190 GKTNIYLELTS
-200 QQVFNSNQSTILLV
+200 QVFSSNQSVILLV

-223 VGRFQE
+223 VSRFQE

-253 IHEADSSAPFVV
+253 IHEADQSTPFVV

-329 FLAQKNHAYVAL
+329 FLAKKNHAYVAL
-341 SEKAKT
+341 SEKAKS
-347 ITGQTKISL
+347 ITSQTKISL
-356 IDLKDRALFTKNR
+356 IDLKDRALFTRNR

-420 ILHSDS
+420 TLHSDS

-471 NARIAR
+471 SARIAR

-546 QVIGRVGRGHTDIN
+546 QVIGRVGRGHNDIN

-575 AARSLDYVKFA
+575 AAKSLDYAKFA

-611 KTEDLAIKKIVSLH
+611 KTEDLAIKKIMSLH
-625 RALKKFPDVYLSAPT
+625 RTLKKFPNVYLSAPT

>member
-41 GKKTAIGIIYQKTTA
+41 GKKTALGIIYRKIST

-81 KSLAWLSFYYLN
+81 KSLAWLSSYYLN

-107 EKNRRKKSS
+107 EKNRRKKSPV
-116 TPATV
+116 TPPV
-121 DVTTTNVTTTTTTA
+121 
-135 NTNITSDATTT
+135 ATTINEAPL
-146 TADTNITT
+146 TASVASLSSPVIPPITTT
-154 DATTPKI
+154 DAHQI
-161 PLNSAQKQALAEL
+161 PLNSAQKQALTEL

-200 QQVFNSNQSTILLV
+200 SQVFSSNQSVILLV

-253 IHEADSSAPFVV
+253 IHEADQSTPFVV

-310 QTLKIDCLLGTAT
+310 QILKIDCLLGTAT

-347 ITGQTKISL
+347 ITSQTKISL

-383 KQHKQTLLFHNRRG
+383 RQHKQTLLFHNRRG

-408 YQVLCPNCLLPL
+408 YQALCPNCLLPL
-420 ILHSDS
+420 TLHSDS

-466 KKLFK
+466 KKFFK
-471 NARIAR
+471 SARIAR
-477 FDADNATAD
+477 FDADNTTAD

-575 AARSLDYVKFA
+575 AAKSLDYAKFA

-611 KTEDLAIKKIVSLH
+611 KTEDLTIKKIMELH

>member
-32 PGTIVSIPL
+32 PGIIVSIPL
-41 GKKTAIGIIYQKTTA
+41 GKKTALGIIYQKTTA

-81 KSLAWLSFYYLN
+81 KSLAWLSSYYLN

-116 TPATV
+116 ASTFIPQSSNPIQ
-121 DVTTTNVTTTTTTA
+121 DM
-135 NTNITSDATTT
+135 TSPNAATTT
-146 TADTNITT
+146 HYQ
-154 DATTPKI
+154 I
-161 PLNSAQKQALAEL
+161 PLNPAQKQALTEL
-174 HKIKT
+174 RKIKT

-190 GKTNIYLKLA
+190 GKTNIYLELA
-200 QQVFNSNQSTILLV
+200 SQVFSSNQSVILLV

-253 IHEADSSAPFVV
+253 IHEADQSTPFVI

-341 SEKAKT
+341 SEKAKS
-347 ITGQTKISL
+347 ITSQTKISL
-356 IDLKDRALFTKNR
+356 IDLKDRALFTRNR

-397 SAPLTLCEHCG
+397 SAPLTICEHCG

-420 ILHSDS
+420 TLHSDS

-471 NARIAR
+471 SAHIAR
-477 FDADNATAD
+477 FDADNTTTD

-546 QVIGRVGRGHTDIN
+546 QVIGRVGRGHNDVN

-575 AARSLDYVKFA
+575 AAKSLDYAKFA

-611 KTEDLAIKKIVSLH
+611 KTEDLAIKKIMSLH
-625 RALKKFPDVYLSAPT
+625 STLKKFPDVYLSAPT

>member
-41 GKKTAIGIIYQKTTA
+41 GKKTALGIIYRKTTA

-81 KSLAWLSFYYLN
+81 KSLAWLSSYYLN

-116 TPATV
+116 ASTFIPQSSNPIQ
-121 DVTTTNVTTTTTTA
+121 DM
-135 NTNITSDATTT
+135 TSPNAATTT
-146 TADTNITT
+146 HYQ
-154 DATTPKI
+154 I
-161 PLNSAQKQALAEL
+161 PLNPAQKQALTEL
-174 HKIKT
+174 RKIKT

-190 GKTNIYLKLA
+190 GKTNIYLELA
-200 QQVFNSNQSTILLV
+200 SQVFNSNKSVILLV

-253 IHEADSSAPFVV
+253 IHEADQSTPFVI

-341 SEKAKT
+341 SEKAKS
-347 ITGQTKISL
+347 ITSQTKISL
-356 IDLKDRALFTKNR
+356 IDLRDRALFTRNR

-397 SAPLTLCEHCG
+397 SAPLTICEHCG

-420 ILHSDS
+420 TLHSDS

-466 KKLFK
+466 KKIFK
-471 NARIAR
+471 SARIAR

-521 GIVQADANLNL
+521 GIIQADANLNL

-575 AARSLDYVKFA
+575 AAKSLDYAKFA

-611 KTEDLAIKKIVSLH
+611 KTEDLTIKKIMELH

-664 LTHLIESLDQ
+664 LTHLIESLNQ

>member
-41 GKKTAIGIIYQKTTA
+41 GKKTALGIIYRKTTA

-61 FIIKSINKIVHP
+61 FVIKSINKIVHP

-81 KSLAWLSFYYLN
+81 KSLAWLSSYYLN

-116 TPATV
+116 ASTFIPQFSNPIQDIASPI
-121 DVTTTNVTTTTTTA
+121 A
-135 NTNITSDATTT
+135 ATTT
-146 TADTNITT
+146 HYQ
-154 DATTPKI
+154 I
-161 PLNSAQKQALAEL
+161 PLNPAQKQALTEL

-190 GKTNIYLKLA
+190 GKTNIYLELA
-200 QQVFNSNQSTILLV
+200 SQVFSSNQSVILLV

-253 IHEADSSAPFVV
+253 IHEADQSTPFVI

-341 SEKAKT
+341 SEKAKS
-347 ITGQTKISL
+347 ITSQTKISL
-356 IDLKDRALFTKNR
+356 IDLKDRALFTRNR

-397 SAPLTLCEHCG
+397 SAPLTICEHCG

-420 ILHSDS
+420 TLHSDS

-471 NARIAR
+471 SARIAR

-521 GIVQADANLNL
+521 GIIQADANLNL

-575 AARSLDYVKFA
+575 AAKSLDYAKFA

-611 KTEDLAIKKIVSLH
+611 KTEDLTIKKIMELH
-625 RALKKFPDVYLSAPT
+625 RALKKIPDVYLSAPT

-664 LTHLIESLDQ
+664 LTHLIESLNQ

>member
-41 GKKTAIGIIYQKTTA
+41 GKKTALGIIYRKTTA

-61 FIIKSINKIVHP
+61 FIIKSINKIVHS

-81 KSLAWLSFYYLN
+81 KSLAWLSSYYLN

-116 TPATV
+116 ASTFIPQSSNPIQ
-121 DVTTTNVTTTTTTA
+121 DM
-135 NTNITSDATTT
+135 TSPNAATTT
-146 TADTNITT
+146 HYQ
-154 DATTPKI
+154 I
-161 PLNSAQKQALAEL
+161 PLNPAQKQALTEL
-174 HKIKT
+174 RKIKT

-200 QQVFNSNQSTILLV
+200 QQIFDSNQSTILLV

-253 IHEADSSAPFVV
+253 VHKADSSTPFVV

-329 FLAQKNHAYVAL
+329 FLAKKNHAYVAL

-347 ITGQTKISL
+347 ITSQTKINL
-356 IDLKDRALFTKNR
+356 IDLKDRALFTRNR

-397 SAPLTLCEHCG
+397 SAPLTICEHCG

-420 ILHSDS
+420 TLHSDS

-471 NARIAR
+471 SARIAR
-477 FDADNATAD
+477 FDADNTTAD

-498 DIDII
+498 DVDII

-575 AARSLDYVKFA
+575 AAKSLDYTKFA

-611 KTEDLAIKKIVSLH
+611 KTEDLTIKKIMELH
-625 RALKKFPDVYLSAPT
+625 RALKKIPDVYLSAPT

>member
-26 FDQNLA
+26 FDQNLT

-41 GKKTAIGIIYQKTTA
+41 GKKTALGIIYRKTTA

-81 KSLAWLSFYYLN
+81 KSLAWLSSYYLN

-116 TPATV
+116 VTPPV
-121 DVTTTNVTTTTTTA
+121 
-135 NTNITSDATTT
+135 ATTINEAPL
-146 TADTNITT
+146 TASVASLSSPVIPPITVT
-154 DATTPKI
+154 DAQQI

-174 HKIKT
+174 QAIKT
-179 HTKLLHGITGS
+179 HTKLLYGITGS

-200 QQVFNSNQSTILLV
+200 QQIFDSNQSIILLV

-253 IHEADSSAPFVV
+253 IHEADQSTPFVV

-329 FLAQKNHAYVAL
+329 FLAKKNHAYVAL

-420 ILHSDS
+420 TLHSDS

-466 KKLFK
+466 KKIFK
-471 NARIAR
+471 STRIAR
-477 FDADNATAD
+477 FDADNTTAD

-575 AARSLDYVKFA
+575 AAKSLNYAKFA

-592 RQLSHLPPFFYL
+592 RQISHLPPFFYL

-611 KTEDLAIKKIVSLH
+611 KTENLAIKKIMELH

-649 GYSWQIIVKAKKRDS
+649 GYSWQIIVKAKKRNS
-664 LTHLIESLDQ
+664 LTHLIQSLNQ

>member
-41 GKKTAIGIIYQKTTA
+41 GKKTALGIIYRKTTA
-56 PTDQN
+56 PSDQN
-61 FIIKSINKIVHP
+61 FVIKSINKIVHP

-81 KSLAWLSFYYLN
+81 KSLAWLSSYYLN

-116 TPATV
+116 ASTFIPQFSNPIQDIASPI
-121 DVTTTNVTTTTTTA
+121 A
-135 NTNITSDATTT
+135 ATTT
-146 TADTNITT
+146 HYQ
-154 DATTPKI
+154 I
-161 PLNSAQKQALAEL
+161 PLNPAQKQALTEL

-200 QQVFNSNQSTILLV
+200 SQVFSSNQSVILLV

-253 IHEADSSAPFVV
+253 IHEADQSTPFVI

-341 SEKAKT
+341 SEKAKS
-347 ITGQTKISL
+347 ITSQTKISL
-356 IDLKDRALFTKNR
+356 IDLKDRALFTRNR

-397 SAPLTLCEHCG
+397 SAPLTICEHCG

-420 ILHSDS
+420 TLHSDS

-471 NARIAR
+471 SARIAR

-566 FQPEHPVIL
+566 FQSEHPVIL
-575 AARSLDYVKFA
+575 AAKSLDYAKFA

-611 KTEDLAIKKIVSLH
+611 KTEDLTIKKIMELH
-625 RALKKFPDVYLSAPT
+625 RALKKIPDVYLSAPT